1 MAINFGLAQPNGG
14 YDYLETLRALG
25 QNQALQQQTQMR
37 AYDFNRQQQIDQAR
51 PEIQQLAS
59 SGDIRGAQERA
70 FAIGD
75 YDALK
80 TVSGLQA
87 QQHEQLAQQMGTL
100 GRLAT
105 SLIKLPQSERAKAY
119 QAVVPMLAAQGY
131 DKAQLAAADLSD
143 AGLNQYIAAAA
154 STNDVLKSY
163 YANQEDYTLAP
174 GSRRYNGSQLVAENP
189 AAPKYVTT
197 PAGAVSTL
205 VSGGGGDP
213 ASTAGD
219 LFSRMLSAESGGR
232 QFGAN
237 GQPLTSSAGAVG
249 IAQVMPNT
257 GPEAARLA
265 GVQWDPERYRSDPAY
280 NAQIGRA
287 YFEQQLQQF
296 GDPAKAAAAYNAG
309 PGRVQQAVL
318 RYGDAWLDHLPNET
332 KQYVGKVVGGPP
344 QQIVGQPRSSGGGS
358 GQDKAPSGFRWKADG
373 TLEPIPGG
381 PADKGKT
388 GTTALKPVPTKSLTD
403 YQENITS
410 LRQID
415 EVMSL
420 LDPRNNSP
428 QAQRAKK
435 AIGPGTGFLG
445 DTFTQLNDPQGTEAR
460 AMIGR
465 IGGIIIKDTSGAAV
479 SASEDNRLA
488 KWVPLPTDTP
498 QAARAKLGN
507 LRNAIANTQQSF
519 NDIFNEDNGFKPL
532 RARNDPSKRQAQP
545 AQRQQQRGGSIGVGQ
560 STTVGAFKVTRVK

>member
-1 MAINFGLAQPNGG
+1 MAINFGLAKPDNGF
-14 YDYLETLRALG
+14 DYLETLRSLG
-25 QNQALQQQTQMR
+25 QTQLLNQQTQSK
-37 AYDFNRQQQIDQAR
+37 AYDLQQTRQRDAVR
-51 PEIQQLAS
+51 PEIQRLAA

-80 TVSGLQA
+80 TVTGLQTD
-87 QQHEQLAQQMGTL
+87 QHKQLAEQMGTL

-119 QAVVPMLAAQGY
+119 QAVVPMLAQQGY
-131 DKAQLAAADLSD
+131 DKAQLASADLSD

-174 GSRRYNGSQLVAENP
+174 GSRRYNGGQLVAENP

-265 GVQWDPERYRSDPAY
+265 GVQWDPERYRNDPAY

-332 KQYVGKVVGGPP
+332 KQYVAKTVGGPP
-344 QQIVGQPRSSGGGS
+344 QQIVGQPRASGGSNG
-358 GQDKAPSGFRWKADG
+358 GQAKAPSGYEWDG
-373 TLEPIPGG
+373 SGGLRPIRGG
-381 PADKGKT
+381 PADKPGGAGGGASKKDEASLRKEFESEQDVKDFRKART
-388 GTTALKPVPTKSLTD
+388 QFNALRNTALNPNATAQDDIAVIFQFMKT
-403 YQENITS
+403 
-410 LRQID
+410 
-415 EVMSL
+415 
-420 LDPRNNSP
+420 LDPTSTVREGEFATAQNATGVPDAVRNAFNKAQNGERLNPQQRKQMAQTAYRSYQAFRDAYNSRAEQFRSYAKDYGVNP
-428 QAQRAKK
+428 ENVARTYTPDKPARGQQR
-435 AIGPGTGFLG
+435 
-445 DTFTQLNDPQGTEAR
+445 
-460 AMIGR
+460 
-465 IGGIIIKDTSGAAV
+465 SGA
-479 SASEDNRLA
+479 
-488 KWVPLPTDTP
+488 
-498 QAARAKLGN
+498 
-507 LRNAIANTQQSF
+507 
-519 NDIFNEDNGFKPL
+519 
-532 RARNDPSKRQAQP
+532 
-545 AQRQQQRGGSIGVGQ
+545 IGVGQ

>member
-1 MAINFGLAQPNGG
+1 MAINFGLFKPDNGP
-14 YDYLETLRALG
+14 DYLETLRALG
-25 QNQALQQQTQMR
+25 QQQALQQQTQMR

-51 PEIQQLAS
+51 PQIQQLAS

-105 SLIKLPQSERAKAY
+105 SLIKLPQSERVKAY

-154 STNDVLKSY
+154 SANDVLKSY

-219 LFSRMLSAESGGR
+219 LFSRVLSAESGGR

-344 QQIVGQPRSSGGGS
+344 QQIVGQPRATGGS
-358 GQDKAPSGFRWKADG
+358 GGQAKAPSGYEWDG
-373 TLEPIPGG
+373 NGGLRPIRGG
-381 PADKGKT
+381 PADKPGGAGGGASKKDEAT
-388 GTTALKPVPTKSLTD
+388 LRKEFEQRQDVKDFRKARTQFNALRETALNPNATAQDDIAVIFQFMKT
-403 YQENITS
+403 
-410 LRQID
+410 
-415 EVMSL
+415 
-420 LDPRNNSP
+420 LDPTSTVREGEFAT
-428 QAQRAKK
+428 AQNA
-435 AIGPGTGFLG
+435 
-445 DTFTQLNDPQGTEAR
+445 
-460 AMIGR
+460 
-465 IGGIIIKDTSGAAV
+465 GGIP
-479 SASEDNRLA
+479 DNI
-488 KWVPLPTDTP
+488 
-498 QAARAKLGN
+498 
-507 LRNAIANTQQSF
+507 RNAFNKAQSGTRLNSKMRRQMAETAYKSYQQFRNAYNSVAGEYRSYASDYGV
-519 NDIFNEDNGFKPL
+519 NPDRVARTYTPDKP
-532 RARNDPSKRQAQP
+532 ARG
-545 AQRQQQRGGSIGVGQ
+545 QQRGGAIGVGQ